1 MLAASLASIDII
13 RVEAGKTGLRYSSD
27 ITTLNKGDVVEF
39 HFGTHAQ
46 CCRRRPQEAL
56 HPSCERVASAGF
68 YADTSPA
75 GNDCLSTHSV
85 WRLSGLQRHY
95 KRSGKFIDAFF
106 DGLEACFHRVEIY
119 FNRSGDCFHWIG
131 DGSAE
136 SKASSAEE
144 TTAATESKSASI
156 TVLSNTPASN
166 PPTSPTAGSSRQT
179 PATDI

>member
-75 GNDCLSTHSV
+75 GNDVSGCETKAIPALKPLTAKTKTHI
-85 WRLSGLQRHY
+85 LFLM
-95 KRSGKFIDAFF
+95 
-106 DGLEACFHRVEIY
+106 
-119 FNRSGDCFHWIG
+119 
-131 DGSAE
+131 
-136 SKASSAEE
+136 
-144 TTAATESKSASI
+144 
-156 TVLSNTPASN
+156 
-166 PPTSPTAGSSRQT
+166 
-179 PATDI
+179 